1 MLTDEIIEQ
10 AEKRDKNY
18 KLYDKNGL
26 YILVTTKGSKIWR
39 YKYRFNQAEQTLSL
53 NKYPEVTIDEA
64 RKRVKEAREYLRQ
77 GHDPREIKK
86 VKNAMTLSTPVKI
99 LRKEIG
105 HLEDLKER
113 LNARKLDIQNQL
125 DDITYDLN
133 EVTNTLDELRGSIKY
148 LEEAF
153 KR

>member
-1 MLTDEIIEQ
+1 MLNDEIIEK
-10 AEKRDKNY
+10 AEIRDKNY

-39 YKYRFNQAEQTLSL
+39 YKYRFNKLEQTLSL
-53 NKYPEVTIDEA
+53 NKYPDVSIDEA
-64 RKRVKEAREYLRQ
+64 RKRVKEARECLRQ

-86 VKNAMTLSTPVKI
+86 VKRAMTLSTPVKI
-99 LRKEIG
+99 LRKEIA
-105 HLEDLKER
+105 HLEELKER
-113 LNARKLDIQNQL
+113 LTSRKRDIQEQL

-133 EVTNTLDELRGSIKY
+133 EVTSTLDELRGSIRY